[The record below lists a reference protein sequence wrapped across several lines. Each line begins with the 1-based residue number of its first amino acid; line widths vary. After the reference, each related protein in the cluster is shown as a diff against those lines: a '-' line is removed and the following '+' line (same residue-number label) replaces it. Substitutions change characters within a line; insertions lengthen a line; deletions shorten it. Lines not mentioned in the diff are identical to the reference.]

1 VEDACEL
8 MLGMRK
14 IINDWEK
21 SRGDKL
27 RSMSR

>member
-1 VEDACEL
+1 